1 MAQRAVRRMR
11 GRIFFRTAFVRA
23 LLLAAAGLL
32 SSVSGVTENYETT
45 GRPVVFSD
53 WRAAGVDVEA
63 TERVGSFTVGKPQ
76 SERFVGGLFEEWR
89 DLILPEFGR
98 VDPLVRQR
106 VRDKLFFNRDG
117 VDFHEYL
124 RTRREDLLLRFN
136 RVSADYL
143 TGTLT
148 RGVETGAGG
157 LSFVRTVEVDY
168 RSSLGERRW
177 QSGVNVLGALRETAD
192 DAIAWQLRGYA
203 AEESSAGGNVG
214 LIYRRGVDLNE
225 KTLMGVNVFFDYE
238 SHDYG
243 DFLRWSYGGEV
254 RGGWGGLFVNR
265 YLAISDAEELSDGG
279 KAYTQDGLDAAAE
292 FTVPRLRWISGG
304 VTYYKWDG
312 EFEQADDKGFRYH
325 GAFDFSQLF
334 GGGDF
339 WGGLSFLVEY
349 DSPHKADA
357 NWGWKLAYRHRFDAA
372 TPTGSSTAAE
382 SFDPR
387 EHFFDPVRREYAQR
401 IKVKKE
407 PKNDV
412 VATLV
417 AGSATLKF
425 ATETTPVTLAKGEV
439 ETHSYR
445 ILATVDVETGARGI
459 LDLTAPA
466 WKVRVFEAAMAKF
479 LEEGKRLSLSQGM
492 VSVSRSGDLRE
503 ITTPSVAIGLEGQ
516 ANLRVAYPPYEV
528 TETRVSGT
536 VTAMV
541 MTTVTTGESF
551 VDVSEGGGVDWGGGF
566 DYGESD

>member
-1 MAQRAVRRMR
+1 MR
-11 GRIFFRTAFVRA
+11 KGRVFRGAFARV

-32 SSVSGVTENYETT
+32 SSVSGVTDNYETT

-157 LSFVRTVEVDY
+157 LSFVRNVEVDY
-168 RSSLGERRW
+168 QSSLGKRRW

-192 DAIAWQLRGYA
+192 DAIVWQLRGYA
-203 AEESSAGGNVG
+203 AKESSAGANVG
-214 LIYRRGVDLNE
+214 LIYRRGVNLNE
-225 KTLMGVNVFFDYE
+225 KTLMGANVFFDYE

-304 VTYYKWDG
+304 LTYYKWDG
-312 EFEQADDKGFRYH
+312 EFGQADDKGFRYH

-334 GGGDF
+334 GGG
-339 WGGLSFLVEY
+339 GFL
-349 DSPHKADA
+349 
-357 NWGWKLAYRHRFDAA
+357 G
-372 TPTGSSTAAE
+372 
-382 SFDPR
+382 
-387 EHFFDPVRREYAQR
+387 
-401 IKVKKE
+401 
-407 PKNDV
+407 
-412 VATLV
+412 
-417 AGSATLKF
+417 
-425 ATETTPVTLAKGEV
+425 
-439 ETHSYR
+439 
-445 ILATVDVETGARGI
+445 
-459 LDLTAPA
+459 
-466 WKVRVFEAAMAKF
+466 
-479 LEEGKRLSLSQGM
+479 
-492 VSVSRSGDLRE
+492 
-503 ITTPSVAIGLEGQ
+503 
-516 ANLRVAYPPYEV
+516 
-528 TETRVSGT
+528 GT
-536 VTAMV
+536 VV
-541 MTTVTTGESF
+541 F
-551 VDVSEGGGVDWGGGF
+551 GGV
-566 DYGESD
+566 